1 MWCDRGGSRNRRK
14 RRYMMNEMKIAGER
28 IAAINPKLMLK
39 TIFAL
44 NTEIRRIMT
53 TPPRPNRAPRP
64 RLRSGEGQKEL
75 EDVGLIGRARDSN
88 CRRQRPRHFNLHS
101 SSGRSRNR
109 NPIQQRSQGW
119 SLSKRS
125 TLVSRAPKRSHA
137 SL

>member
-53 TPPRPNRAPRP
+53 TAPSKPSTSTTFTFRRGAEGTGGCRTNRKSKGFKLSSTTPP
-64 RLRSGEGQKEL
+64 
-75 EDVGLIGRARDSN
+75 
-88 CRRQRPRHFNLHS
+88 
-101 SSGRSRNR
+101 
-109 NPIQQRSQGW
+109 
-119 SLSKRS
+119 
-125 TLVSRAPKRSHA
+125 TL
-137 SL
+137 